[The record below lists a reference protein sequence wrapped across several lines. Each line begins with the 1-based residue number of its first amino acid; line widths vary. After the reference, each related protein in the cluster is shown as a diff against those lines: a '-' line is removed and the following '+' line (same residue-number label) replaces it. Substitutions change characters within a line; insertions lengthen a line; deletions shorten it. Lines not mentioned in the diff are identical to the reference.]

1 MHPQRAAVITTR
13 RFCTRLLNSSE
24 LGVLEFG
31 VKAETPNSELPTPNS
46 ILKYMSPTTR
56 ELILQLL
63 KEKASHKQDV
73 YYRTQ
78 VAFDL
83 LRQVIK
89 SVAEEL
95 KPLAAKIDK
104 RLVVEYVNKNEFEA
118 ELRVAGDVLIFHMHT
133 NVFEFDTS
141 HQVWRSAYVKQDPTR
156 SFCGM
161 INVYNFLADSFKY
174 QRANDLGYLVARIFL
189 NSEDHY
195 FVEGKRQLGF
205 LYNDFANA
213 VLTKE
218 DLRKIVESTIVY
230 CLNFDLFTPPFEEM
244 KVVTL
249 AQVLEE
255 SSMMT
260 SIKTGKRLGF
270 RFQADSDQFE

>member
-1 MHPQRAAVITTR
+1 
-13 RFCTRLLNSSE
+13 
-24 LGVLEFG
+24 
-31 VKAETPNSELPTPNS
+31 
-46 ILKYMSPTTR
+46 MSP
-56 ELILQLL
+56 EPKDLILQLL
-63 KEKASHKQDV
+63 KEKASLKQDV
-73 YYRTQ
+73 FQRSIDAFQ
-78 VAFDL
+78 QLKKVIEAVA
-83 LRQVIK
+83 R
-89 SVAEEL
+89 EL
-95 KPLAAKIDK
+95 KPLATKIDK
-104 RLVVEYVNKNEFEA
+104 RLEIEYKEKSEFEV
-118 ELRVAGDVLIFHMHT
+118 ELRVAGDILIFHMHT

-141 HQVWRSAYVKQDPTR
+141 HQIWKSSYVKEDNSR

-161 INVYNFLADSFKY
+161 INVYNFLADSFTY

-189 NSEDHY
+189 NRENHY

-213 VLTKE
+213 ELTKE
-218 DLRKIVESTIVY
+218 DLRKIVESSIVY

-255 SSMMT
+255 SSMT
-260 SIKTGKRLGF
+260 AIKTGKRLGF